1 MTQLGLFVFVLRH
14 IRRSNVLLSIAGLR
28 SKLIAES
35 SYILGPAV
43 SAKNAQAGT
52 CNYFLFSPIPA
63 FAWRPATMP
72 FFRFFNAKCAPLIVV
87 RRIERALTVAAG
99 AYFS

>member
-52 CNYFLFSPIPA
+52 CNYFFLRSPLSPGGRQPCLFSD
-63 FAWRPATMP
+63 
-72 FFRFFNAKCAPLIVV
+72 FFNAKCAPLIVV
-87 RRIERALTVAAG
+87 RRIGRALTVAAG